1 MYQGEDLILAM
12 GAPGSRWSGSIR
24 CIQSQTDINT
34 SDERPEL
41 TYDGEM
47 GWHRGAYWGPNHT
60 QGHNFDRL
68 DNMDYSECLTEFK
81 RPFTDW
87 NTGIKI
93 IKSHWFSYHIPQ
105 LREWFPKA
113 KLIAFYMP
121 DDFCFDWWHKVGG
134 WNITYPH
141 YEWYENDERMRLQ
154 IEIEN
159 ACIQQAF
166 PVLENLSLEE
176 IHKKL
181 GLSTQLISDHE
192 IDEWD
197 KKLPQLR
204 EIFNK
209 SNQEVLNNT
218 VYRTFTGIQ

>member
-1 MYQGEDLILAM
+1 MYQGEDLIFAM

-24 CIQSQTDINT
+24 CIQSQTDINI

-41 TYDGEM
+41 KYDGEW

-60 QGHNFDRL
+60 QGHHFDKL
-68 DNMDYSECLTEFK
+68 DDMDYSECLSEIK
-81 RPFTDW
+81 KPFTDW
-87 NTGIKI
+87 DSGVKI

-141 YEWYENDERMRLQ
+141 YQWYENDERMRLQ

-159 ACIQQAF
+159 ACIQQEF
-166 PVLENLSLEE
+166 HIEQKNLAQILDE
-176 IHKKL
+176 L
-181 GLSTQLISDHE
+181 GLTNNLHSANFIIARDQKFKELSESLNKTVHQIIESTL
-192 IDEWD
+192 
-197 KKLPQLR
+197 
-204 EIFNK
+204 F
-209 SNQEVLNNT
+209 
-218 VYRTFTGIQ
+218 RTPVGIL

>member
-24 CIQSQTDINT
+24 CIQSQIDINT

-68 DNMDYSECLTEFK
+68 DDMDYSECLTEFK

-159 ACIQQAF
+159 ACIQQEF
-166 PVLENLSLEE
+166 HTDKKNLAQILDE
-176 IHKKL
+176 L
-181 GLSTQLISDHE
+181 GLTNNLHSADFLI
-192 IDEWD
+192 
-197 KKLPQLR
+197 
-204 EIFNK
+204 NK
-209 SNQEVLNNT
+209 DRKFKELSESLNKPVHQIIENT
-218 VYRTFTGIQ
+218 LFRTPVGIL